1 MRIRSTLFAKIIGG
15 YIAAIAVI
23 GVLSAVIANNA
34 IGFRKIAQ
42 ASEYEI
48 LPNTLNA
55 KDLQMHV
62 IQVQQWLTDI
72 SATRGAEGFDD
83 GYDEAEEH
91 AKAFREIVKGYRDFY
106 SAKSDS
112 KKTEQMDTLQKS
124 FDEFYSVGKQMAAA
138 YIEYGPERGNEFME
152 RFDPFAEE
160 IYGEVNS
167 FVDEQVKNLKEG
179 VGRIDRNSAALIR
192 TVVVLGIAS
201 DILLVMIG
209 FIISKR
215 IATPIK
221 KLTKILKNIS
231 EGEGDL
237 TRRIEISSSD
247 EIGDMAGYFNLTF
260 EKIRKLVASV
270 SAHGE
275 RLGGV
280 GEELAT
286 NMAETA
292 AAVNEISENIRSIKN
307 QTERQTSSVS
317 ETSSAMEQVSG
328 GIDNLNRLIK
338 EQSCNIRESE
348 ESIQGL
354 ISGIATVFSTL
365 EKNSDNI
372 ETLAKTSQEGR
383 TVLDKITAAIQDVA
397 RESESLI
404 EISSVIKDIASQTN
418 LLAMNAAIEAAHAGE
433 TGKGFAVVA
442 DEVRKLAENSA
453 AQTSTISVVLE
464 KIKDSITTVISY
476 ADEVVSQFN
485 LIESGVATVAS
496 QESDI
501 RRTVESQSLDSK
513 SVLQSLRELN
523 EITGKVQSGSVE
535 MLRGSEQITSE
546 ARTMN
551 MLTQEIGGGMNE
563 MACGADQISEAVNTV
578 NELSNENKS
587 SISALLAEVKK
598 FKI

>member
-23 GVLSAVIANNA
+23 GFLSAVIANNA

-55 KDLQMHV
+55 KELQMHV

-201 DILLVMIG
+201 GILLVMIG
-209 FIISKR
+209 FVISKR

-348 ESIQGL
+348 VSIQGL
-354 ISGIATVFSTL
+354 ISGIDTVFSTL

-485 LIESGVATVAS
+485 LIENGVATVAS

-551 MLTQEIGGGMNE
+551 MLTQEIGGGINE